1 MTQYIIRRLII
12 MIPVVLGITF
22 INYFIVNLA
31 PGDPVDLLIDP
42 NLTEADRETRREALG
57 LNDPFLLR
65 YARWLGELF
74 QGNLGYSYT
83 TYEPVAHRVAER
95 VGPTLLL
102 MGTSLLIAYLLAL
115 PLGIASA
122 VKPYSWLDYSTGFVG
137 LLGVSL
143 PTFFTGLVF
152 IYIFSLNLG
161 WLPSGGMTSLSGTG
175 DWADRLTHLVLPAA
189 VLALANLGLM
199 LRLVRSSTLEVL
211 RQDFVR
217 TARAKGLG
225 PQQVLIRHVLRNTL
239 LPVITM
245 AGLQLPALIAGSII
259 TEQVFQWPGMGW
271 LTVQAILGRDY
282 PTLMALNLLAAVMV
296 LAGNLLA
303 DILYSVADPR
313 IRYE

>member
-1 MTQYIIRRLII
+1 MTQYIIRRLLI
-12 MIPVVLGITF
+12 MIPVVIGITF

-83 TYEPVAHRVAER
+83 TYEPVVHRVAER

-102 MGTSLLIAYLLAL
+102 MGTSILIAYLLAL

-143 PTFFTGLVF
+143 PTFFTGLVL
-152 IYIFSLNLG
+152 IYVFSLKLG
-161 WLPSGGMTSLSGTG
+161 WLPSGGMTGLGG
-175 DWADRLTHLVLPAA
+175 AAHWLDRASHLILPAA

-217 TARAKGLG
+217 TARAKGLA
-225 PQQVLIRHVLRNTL
+225 PRQVLVRHVLRNTL

-282 PTLMALNLLAAVMV
+282 PTLMGLNLLAAVMV

-303 DILYSVADPR
+303 DILYGVADPR

>member
-1 MTQYIIRRLII
+1 M
-12 MIPVVLGITF
+12 
-22 INYFIVNLA
+22 
-31 PGDPVDLLIDP
+31 
-42 NLTEADRETRREALG
+42 
-57 LNDPFLLR
+57 
-65 YARWLGELF
+65 
-74 QGNLGYSYT
+74 
-83 TYEPVAHRVAER
+83 
-95 VGPTLLL
+95 
-102 MGTSLLIAYLLAL
+102 
-115 PLGIASA
+115 GIASA
-122 VKPYSWLDYSTGFVG
+122 VRPYSGLDYATGVVG

-152 IYIFSLNLG
+152 IYVFSLKLG
-161 WLPSGGMTSLSGTG
+161 WLPSGGMTSLGGAAHWT
-175 DWADRLTHLVLPAA
+175 DRLRHLILPTA

-225 PQQVLIRHVLRNTL
+225 SWQVLVRHVLRNTL

-271 LTVQAILGRDY
+271 LTIQAILGRDY
-282 PTLMALNLLAAVMV
+282 PTLMGLNLLAAVMV

-303 DILYSVADPR
+303 DILYGVADRGSATSDVFPR
-313 IRYE
+313 NGVALRNDEEKVNRVASSIAQKNRSLVRWGVRPAGDSYWALVVRRFLRHRLAVTGLVVLILMSLAALAAPSSRPMTPTPWISSPSPPRPRWNTPWAPTPWGGMC

>member
-1 MTQYIIRRLII
+1 MSQYIVRRLVI
-12 MIPVVLGITF
+12 MIPVVLGITL
-22 INYFIVNLA
+22 INYAIINLA

-42 NLTEADRETRREALG
+42 NLTEADRATRREALG
-57 LNDPFLLR
+57 LNDPFLVR
-65 YARWLGELF
+65 YARWLGELV

-83 TYEPVAHRVAER
+83 TYEPVLERIGER

-102 MGTSLLIAYLLAL
+102 MGTALLVAYLLAI

-122 VKPYSWLDYSTGFVG
+122 VRPYSGLDYATGVVG

-152 IYIFSLNLG
+152 IYVFSLKLG
-161 WLPSGGMTSLSGTG
+161 WLPSGGMTSLGGAAHWT
-175 DWADRLTHLVLPAA
+175 DRLRHLILPAA

-225 PQQVLIRHVLRNTL
+225 PWQVLVRHVLRNTL

-271 LTVQAILGRDY
+271 LTIQAILGRDY
-282 PTLMALNLLAAVMV
+282 PTLMGLNLLAAVMV

-303 DILYSVADPR
+303 DILYGVADPR

>member
-1 MTQYIIRRLII
+1 MTQYIIRRLLI
-12 MIPVVLGITF
+12 MIPVVIGITF

-83 TYEPVAHRVAER
+83 TYEPVVHRVAER

-102 MGTSLLIAYLLAL
+102 MGTSILIAYLLAL

-143 PTFFTGLVF
+143 PTFFTGLVL
-152 IYIFSLNLG
+152 IYVFSLKLG
-161 WLPSGGMTSLSGTG
+161 WLPSGGMTGLGG
-175 DWADRLTHLVLPAA
+175 AAHWLDRASHLILPAA

-217 TARAKGLG
+217 TARAKGL
-225 PQQVLIRHVLRNTL
+225 PEWTVILKHALRNSLIPVVTL
-239 LPVITM
+239 LGLYLPFLFSGAVFVEVIF
-245 AGLQLPALIAGSII
+245 A
-259 TEQVFQWPGMGW
+259 WPGMGR
-271 LTVQAILGRDY
+271 VIVDSIFERDY
-282 PTLMALNLLAAVMV
+282 PVVMATSFFFAGMVVIGSLVADLLYAAV
-296 LAGNLLA
+296 
-303 DILYSVADPR
+303 DPR
-313 IRYE
+313 IRYD

>member
-1 MTQYIIRRLII
+1 MSRYVLRRILI
-12 MIPVVLGITF
+12 MLPVVIGITF
-22 INYFIVNLA
+22 ANYAIINLA
-31 PGDPVDLLIDP
+31 PGDPVDLMIDP
-42 NLTEADRETRREALG
+42 NVTEADRQARREALG
-57 LNDPFLLR
+57 LDDPFLVR
-65 YARWLGELF
+65 YVRWMGELL

-83 TYEPVAHRVAER
+83 TYQPVTERLGER

-102 MGTSLLIAYLLAL
+102 MGTALVGAYVIAL
-115 PLGIASA
+115 PLGVASA
-122 VKPYSWLDYSTGFVG
+122 VRPYSWVDYSTGFVG

-152 IYIFSLNLG
+152 IYVFSLNLD
-161 WLPSGGMTSLSGTG
+161 WLPSGGMVSLGG
-175 DWADRLTHLVLPAA
+175 AERWLDRISHLILPAS

-217 TARAKGLG
+217 TARAKGLA
-225 PQQVLIRHVLRNTL
+225 PMQVLFRHVMRNTL
-239 LPVITM
+239 IPVITM
-245 AGLQLPALIAGSII
+245 AGLQIPALIAGSII

-296 LAGNLLA
+296 LAGNLVA
-303 DILYSVADPR
+303 DILYGVADPR

>member
-1 MTQYIIRRLII
+1 MSQYIVRRLII
-12 MIPVVLGITF
+12 MLPVVLGITF
-22 INYFIVNLA
+22 INYAIINLA
-31 PGDPVDLLIDP
+31 PGDPVDLMIDP
-42 NLTEADRETRREALG
+42 NLTEADRQTRREALG

-65 YARWLGELF
+65 YARWLGELV

-83 TYEPVAHRVAER
+83 TYEPVAQRVAER

-102 MGTSLLIAYLLAL
+102 MGTSIAIAYLLAL
-115 PLGIASA
+115 PLGVGSA
-122 VKPYSWLDYSTGFVG
+122 VKQYSWLDYATSFVG

-143 PTFFTGLVF
+143 PTFFTGLVL
-152 IYIFSLNLG
+152 IYIFSLRLG
-161 WLPSGGMTSLSGTG
+161 WLPTGGMASLSGPSG
-175 DWADRLTHLVLPAA
+175 WLDRLAHLILPST
-189 VLALANLGLM
+189 VLALANLGLV

-225 PQQVLIRHVLRNTL
+225 PWQVLSRHVLRNTL

-245 AGLQLPALIAGSII
+245 AGLQVPALIAGSII

-271 LTVQAILGRDY
+271 LTIQAILGRDY

-303 DILYSVADPR
+303 DILYAVADPR

>member
-1 MTQYIIRRLII
+1 MTQYIIRRLLV
-12 MIPVVLGITF
+12 MLPVVLGITF
-22 INYFIVNLA
+22 INYAIITLA
-31 PGDPVDLLIDP
+31 PGDPVDLMIDP
-42 NLTEADRETRREALG
+42 NLTEADRQIRREALG

-65 YARWLGELF
+65 YARWLGELV

-83 TYEPVAHRVAER
+83 TYEPVAQRVAER

-102 MGTSLLIAYLLAL
+102 MGTSIVIAYLVAL
-115 PLGIASA
+115 PLGIGSA
-122 VKPYSWLDYSTGFVG
+122 VKQYSWLDYSTSFVG

-143 PTFFTGLVF
+143 PTFFTGLVL
-152 IYIFSLNLG
+152 IYIFSLRLG
-161 WLPSGGMTSLSGTG
+161 WLPTGGMTSLSGSTS
-175 DWADRLTHLVLPAA
+175 WLDRLAHLILPST
-189 VLALANLGLM
+189 VLALANLGLV

-225 PQQVLIRHVLRNTL
+225 PWQVLSRHVLRNTL

-245 AGLQLPALIAGSII
+245 AGLQVPALIAGSII

-271 LTVQAILGRDY
+271 LTIQAILGRDY

-303 DILYSVADPR
+303 DILYGVADPR